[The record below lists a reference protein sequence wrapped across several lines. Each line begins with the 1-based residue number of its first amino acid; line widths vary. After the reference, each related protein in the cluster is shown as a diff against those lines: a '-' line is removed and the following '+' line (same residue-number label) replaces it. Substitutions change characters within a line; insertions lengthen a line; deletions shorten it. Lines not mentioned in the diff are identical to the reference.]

1 MVSVMDEV
9 EPLRRVFARYVA
21 SERLDSPVGAIA
33 ELVAKNELARDAVDR
48 VLAEYNVTVS
58 GTFRDGLLDL
68 ILDTVR
74 ISLQDHRLTA
84 PEQQFFRELKGYLR
98 IPEGAFYKHRRG
110 EIADLLSAQV
120 TRMIDDGLVDL
131 DESLLQ
137 VELQRLFDL
146 GYDQYLELTR
156 EPATRLIDGLIH
168 HMTSDGRLTASEIDA
183 LEGQLK
189 ALDRVYTF
197 THQQRLALNR
207 ATLRS

>member
-1 MVSVMDEV
+1 MDEV

-21 SERLDSPVGAIA
+21 NERLESPVGAIA
-33 ELVAKNELARDAVDR
+33 ELVARDELSRDAVNR

-58 GTFRDGLLDL
+58 GALRDSLLDL
-68 ILDTVR
+68 ILDTARV
-74 ISLQDHRLTA
+74 SLQDHRLTV
-84 PEQQFFRELKGYLR
+84 PEQQFFRELKAYLR

-110 EIADLLSAQV
+110 EVTELLSAQAR
-120 TRMIDDGLVDL
+120 RMIDDGVVDL
-131 DESLLQ
+131 EESLQQ

-156 EPATRLIDGLIH
+156 EPATRLIDDLIGH
-168 HMTSDGRLTASEIDA
+168 ITSDGRLTASEIDA

-207 ATLRS
+207 AMRRA

>member
-1 MVSVMDEV
+1 MDEV

-21 SERLDSPVGAIA
+21 SERLESPVGAIA
-33 ELVAKNELARDAVDR
+33 ELVAKDELSRDAVDR

-110 EIADLLSAQV
+110 EVTELLSAQV
-120 TRMIDDGLVDL
+120 RRMIDDGLVDL

-168 HMTSDGRLTASEIDA
+168 HITSDGRLTMSEIDA

-207 ATLRS
+207 AMRRS